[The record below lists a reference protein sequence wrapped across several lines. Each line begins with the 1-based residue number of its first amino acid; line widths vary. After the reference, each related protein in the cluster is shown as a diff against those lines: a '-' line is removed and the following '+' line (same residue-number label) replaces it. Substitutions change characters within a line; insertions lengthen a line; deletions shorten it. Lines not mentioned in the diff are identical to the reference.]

1 MPLATLTAAA
11 GPSPESPCPGTR
23 RLTGRR
29 HGLVTLVMVATAVGL
44 AGQAVDRAAPTQ
56 ATSAPETARTWLGR
70 TAELEAFLRTAR
82 VVNVVDVPVGV
93 TKPRRIYF
101 EPGGLAESAAW
112 KPLRPGIYRGHYESY
127 RSEIAAYELD
137 KVLGLDMVPVAVE
150 RSYEG
155 QAGAAVLWVGPVKML
170 DEARGDRVPMV
181 AGRRPLSEQVVRMRM
196 FDALINNTD
205 RNQGNMLIDPSGYLI
220 LIDHSRAF
228 VADRRLP
235 RGLDRLEADL
245 WARFDALSQ
254 EEVER
259 AVGSWLPRGQW
270 LAILARRDL
279 MREMAAS
286 QGLPVR

>member
-1 MPLATLTAAA
+1 
-11 GPSPESPCPGTR
+11 
-23 RLTGRR
+23 
-29 HGLVTLVMVATAVGL
+29 MVAAAVGL
-44 AGQAVDRAAPTQ
+44 AGHGVVSVAHGQ
-56 ATSAPETARTWLGR
+56 ATAAPETARAWLGR
-70 TAELEAFLRTAR
+70 AAELEAFLRTAR
-82 VVNVVDVPVGV
+82 VVNAVDIPIGV

-112 KPLRPGIYRGHYESY
+112 KPIRPGLYGGHYESY
-127 RSEIAAYELD
+127 KSEVAAYELD
-137 KVLGLDMVPVAVE
+137 KLLGLDMVPVAVE

-155 QAGAAVLWVGPVKML
+155 QAGAAILWVGPVKML
-170 DEARGDRVPMV
+170 NEARGDRVPMV

-245 WARFDALSQ
+245 WARFDALTQ

-259 AVGSWLPRGQW
+259 AVGSWLMRDQ
-270 LAILARRDL
+270 LRAVLARRDL
-279 MREMAAS
+279 MRKMATS